1 MLSRVDSP
9 YVLIFRINNFFRD
22 ALITHVDLPVL
33 EYFPFSAI
41 QIVNRSDGLDAVLHC
56 TGPLDPA

>member
-9 YVLIFRINNFFRD
+9 YVLIFRINNFRD
-22 ALITHVDLPVL
+22 ALITNVDLPVL
-33 EYFPFSAI
+33 EYSPFSAI